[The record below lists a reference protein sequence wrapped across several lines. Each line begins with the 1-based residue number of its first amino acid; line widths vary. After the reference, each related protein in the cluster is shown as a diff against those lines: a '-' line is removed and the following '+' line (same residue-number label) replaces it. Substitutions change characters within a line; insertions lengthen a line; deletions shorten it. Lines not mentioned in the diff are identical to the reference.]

1 MTTQAKSTY
10 QLKKWDEKTWDGK
23 SYQDVA
29 GSKLTVAV
37 VEKQYQGDLEGT
49 GTMELF
55 MFYREDGTAHFTG
68 LERIE
73 GKLAGRAGGFVLE
86 HQGVFE
92 DGLVKGSWTV
102 VERSGSGELAG
113 LRGSGSS
120 EIGHL
125 EEYPF
130 ELAYEFGTLPPFS

>member
-10 QLKKWDEKTWDGK
+10 QLKTWDEKTWDGK
-23 SYQDVA
+23 SWQEVA

-37 VEKQYQGDLEGT
+37 VEKAYQGDLEGS

-68 LERIE
+68 LEQIE
-73 GKLAGRAGGFVLE
+73 GTLAGRKGSFVVE
-86 HQGVFE
+86 HRGVFE
-92 DGLVKGSWTV
+92 DGLAKGSWTV
-102 VERSGSGELAG
+102 VPQSGTGELAG
-113 LRGSGSS
+113 LSGGGSS

-125 EEYPF
+125 EVYPF
-130 ELAYEFGTLPPFS
+130 DLAYELS